1 MTRQAGWMLYTVLAI
16 AILLGAPLT
25 AVQAQG
31 GGNVTCGVEV
41 RGTINNAYPDHTW
54 TLMLKANETVTI
66 TMLQAS
72 GDLDPYLKLFSFDGT
87 LLAENDDAP
96 NLNYNAQVVQT
107 LSGGRYTIHATR
119 FAEAA
124 GATSGDYTLSVVCGA
139 VIPPTQPATTTTTTT
154 TGNVLFAD
162 DFSRDTGTWGLGQ
175 DANGSA
181 TITGGELHV
190 LNYTTADSV
199 TYTTAGLNLSDFI
212 WTVDSRL
219 VGGALDNWHT
229 FAFRVLDSSNYYA
242 VSYSADGWYTGIVM
256 RNGQRA
262 EEMVAPTQSPVIRQ
276 GVGAT
281 NTVRVEITGNQVRFY
296 VNDVQLIDY
305 VVSPANAI
313 PSGDIGLAVASLSGA
328 DYSEVAFDNVLIVA
342 PGGAVTPPSQSTTP
356 TASVLFADDFSRD
369 TGTWWVGQDENGT
382 VTISGGELLV
392 RNYTSAQYTAH
403 TEAGQNLSDFIW
415 TVDSR
420 LVGGALDNWHYFSFR
435 YTDASNRYRVGY
447 SADGWYMGEV
457 LRNGEQV
464 EEWAAPTQ
472 SSAIRQGVGATN
484 TVRIEA
490 IGNQVRF
497 YVNDTLLIDHVVSP
511 ANAIPSG
518 DIGLAVASMSGADYS
533 EVAFDNVLV
542 VAPGGAAVA
551 PPTPVTTTTT
561 TARVLFSDDFS
572 VDTGEWWLN
581 SDAYGD
587 VYLRNGELIIRDVY
601 DDSALYS
608 GPSPVLDNFVL
619 EVDSRLVGGTVNN
632 WHFFLLRLNDNGD
645 CYRVGYS
652 ADGYYVG
659 TEFYGNSTQ
668 DWVQPTFSQAI
679 NQGVGATNHV
689 RIEVQGTSV
698 RFYVNGVLLVD
709 AVATNRLPAGYIAL
723 SADALEAPETV
734 IAFDNIVITAL

>member
-1 MTRQAGWMLYTVLAI
+1 MTRRPAWILFALTTV
-16 AILLGAPLT
+16 ILLGAPLA

-41 RGTINNAYPDHTW
+41 TGTINNAYPDHSW
-54 TLMLKANETVTI
+54 TLMLKTDETVTI

-72 GDLDPYLKLFSFDGT
+72 GDLDPYLKLLSFDGT

-96 NLNYNAQVVQT
+96 NLNYNAQLIQT

-139 VIPPTQPATTTTTTT
+139 VIPPTPVTTTTM

-175 DANGSA
+175 DENGTV
-181 TITGGELHV
+181 TITGGELRV
-190 LNYTTADSV
+190 LNYTTAEGA
-199 TYTTAGLNLSDFI
+199 TYTTAGQNLGDFI

-229 FAFRVLDSSNYYA
+229 FAFRALDFNNYYA
-242 VSYSADGWYTGIVM
+242 VSYSADGWYTGVVM
-256 RNGQRA
+256 RNGQRV
-262 EEMVAPTQSPVIRQ
+262 EEMAAPAQSSAIRQ
-276 GVGAT
+276 GIGAT
-281 NTVRVEITGNQVRFY
+281 NTVRIEAIGNQVHFY

-313 PSGDIGLAVASLSGA
+313 SSGDIGLTVASLSGA
-328 DYSEVAFDNVLIVA
+328 DYSEVAFDNVLVVA
-342 PGGAVTPPSQSTTP
+342 PGGVVAPSTPVT
-356 TASVLFADDFSRD
+356 TAGVLFADDFSRD

-382 VTISGGELLV
+382 VTITGGELRI

-403 TEAGQNLSDFIW
+403 TEAGQNLGDFIW

-420 LVGGALDNWHYFSFR
+420 LVDGALDNWHYFSFR
-435 YTDASNRYRVGY
+435 YVDASNRYRVGY

-457 LRNGEQV
+457 VRNGEQV
-464 EEWAAPTQ
+464 EEWVTPTQ
-472 SSAIRQGVGATN
+472 SPVIRQGVGATN

-497 YVNDTLLIDHVVSP
+497 FINDTLMIDRVVSP

-542 VAPGGAAVA
+542 VAPGGAVA
-551 PPTPVTTTTT
+551 PPTPVTT
-561 TARVLFSDDFS
+561 AGVLFADDFS

-587 VYLRNGELIIRDVY
+587 VYLRNGELVIRDVY

-608 GPSPVLDNFVL
+608 GPTPILDDFVL
-619 EVDSRLVGGTVNN
+619 EVDSRLVSGTLNN
-632 WHFFLLRLNDNGD
+632 WHFFLLRLNENGD

-668 DWVQPTFSQAI
+668 NWVQPTFSQVI

-698 RFYVNGVLLVD
+698 RFYVNGTLLLD

-734 IAFDNIVITAL
+734 VAYDNLVITAL